1 MAPRTG
7 FTWMQTEPPSRR
19 GRYLG
24 VFSEPQV
31 GRLLGQQLQVVDCQP
46 LDRSSWIFLQ
56 VLQEELQLEGDVE
69 ETEFIM

>member
-7 FTWMQTEPPSRR
+7 FPLDADGAPVDGRR
-19 GRYLG
+19 RYLG

-31 GRLLGQQLQVVDCQP
+31 GRLLSQQLQVVDCQP
-46 LDRSSWIFLQ
+46 LDRSPRIFLQ

-69 ETEFIM
+69 GKQN